1 MTGLDRRGF
10 LKLAMAS
17 TAAGLSAAAV
27 AGCGGSSGGA
37 GGGGGGGGKTTLRYA
52 WWGNNIR
59 QQNYTKALQQFSA
72 ANSDIGIEPEFAEYT
87 AFQERM
93 TTQIAA
99 RDVPDIFWIA
109 SPQVMTYHKSKLYRK
124 LDDIPSLQW
133 SDYSKEDLETF
144 KLGGELN
151 TMPFAIFTPVI
162 RYNETVAKAD
172 GVTIPADTD
181 PAWTWDG
188 LADLL
193 VAYSKDNPG
202 KRKGTPYAPDHD
214 LTFEAWLRQR
224 GEQLW
229 TEDGQVGFTVDG
241 LGSWLDWW
249 EKLRK
254 AGAALS
260 LSEQEGMGPDW
271 AQVGKKVLV
280 NFGNSN
286 HIIDDAK
293 MFPKER
299 FRLRAVPVDAGVE
312 AGHKY
317 LYFPR
322 MAIYQ
327 RIDDDKVEAAGKVI
341 NYNANNADMLKTVRL
356 TMGAPTNPKVAEQAA
371 AFASP
376 DEKEM
381 LALVKK
387 ERAAER
393 RPRYEAPPG
402 SSTWRT
408 ATTRVCEEIAL
419 GRTTVPDGA
428 KKLLDE
434 IAAGIKRA
442 Q

>member
-10 LKLAMAS
+10 LKLALGT

-27 AGCGGSSGGA
+27 AGCGGNGGGA
-37 GGGGGGGGKTTLRYA
+37 GSGGGGKTTLRYA

-72 ANSDIGIEPEFAEYT
+72 ANSQIGIEPEFAEYT

-109 SPQVMTYHKSKLYRK
+109 SPQVMTYHKNKLYRK
-124 LDDIPSLQW
+124 LDDIPTLSW
-133 SDYSKEDLETF
+133 ADYSQQDLDTF

-151 TMPFAIFTPVI
+151 TLPFGIFVPVI

-172 GVTIPADTD
+172 GVTIPAEGSG
-181 PAWTWDG
+181 WTWDS
-188 LADLL
+188 LAELL

-202 KRKGTPYAPDHD
+202 KRKGAAYLPDHD

-229 TEDGQVGFTVDG
+229 TEDGKVGFTVDG
-241 LGSWLDWW
+241 VASWIDWW

-271 AQVGKKVLV
+271 ALVGKKTLV
-280 NFGNSN
+280 AFGNSN

-299 FRLRAVPVDAGVE
+299 FRLRAMPINPSAVE
-312 AGHKY
+312 GHKY

-327 RIDDDKVEAAGKVI
+327 RIDDDKLEAAGKLL
-341 NYNANNADMLKTVRL
+341 NYNVNTAEMLKTVRL
-356 TMGAPTNPKVAEQAA
+356 TMGAPVNPKVAEASKE
-371 AFASP
+371 FASQ

-381 LALVKK
+381 LAVVEKD
-387 ERAAER
+387 RATQR
-393 RPRYEAPPG
+393 KPRYEAPPG

-408 ATTRVCEEIAL
+408 TMARVCEEIAL

-428 KKLLDE
+428 KKLVDE
-434 IAAGIKRA
+434 ITAGIKRA
-442 Q
+442 E

>member
-10 LKLAMAS
+10 LKLALGT
-17 TAAGLSAAAV
+17 TAASLSVAAV
-27 AGCGGSSGGA
+27 AGCGGS
-37 GGGGGGGGKTTLRYA
+37 GGGGGASGGKTTLRYA

-59 QQNYTKALQQFSA
+59 QQNYTKALEQFTA
-72 ANSDIGIEPEFAEYT
+72 ANGDIGIEPEFADYT

-99 RDVPDIFWIA
+99 RDVPEIFWIA

-124 LDDIPSLQW
+124 LDDVPTLHW
-133 SDYSKEDLETF
+133 DDYSKEDLETF

-151 TMPFAIFTPVI
+151 TVPFGIFVPVI

-172 GVTIPADTD
+172 QVTLPADG
-181 PAWTWDG
+181 AGWNWDA
-188 LADLL
+188 LSELL
-193 VAYSKDNPG
+193 VSYSKNNPG

-229 TEDGQVGFTVDG
+229 TEDGQVGFTADG
-241 LGSWLDWW
+241 LGSWLEWW

-293 MFPKER
+293 MFPQEK
-299 FRLRAVPVDAGVE
+299 FRLRTMPADATAV

-327 RIDDDKVEAAGKVI
+327 RIEDDKLEAAGKVLD
-341 NYNANNADMLKTVRL
+341 YNVNNAEMLKTVRL
-356 TMGAPTNPKVAEQAA
+356 TMGAPTNPKVAEQAV
-371 AFASP
+371 AFASA

-381 LALVKK
+381 LAVVATD
-387 ERAAER
+387 RAAQR
-393 RPRYEAPPG
+393 KPRFEAPPG

-408 ATTRVCEEIAL
+408 TMARICEEIAL
-419 GRTTVPDGA
+419 GKRGVADGSQ
-428 KKLLDE
+428 KMIEE

>member
-1 MTGLDRRGF
+1 MDRRDF
-10 LKLAMAS
+10 LKIALLAS
-17 TAAGLSAAAV
+17 TSTSAAAV
-27 AGCGGSSGGA
+27 AGCSGSGGGPS
-37 GGGGGGGGKTTLRYA
+37 GGGGDVTLRYA

-59 QQNYTKALQQFSA
+59 QQNYTKALKQFST
-72 ANSDIGIEPEFAEYT
+72 ANPSITIEPEFADYT

-124 LDDIPSLQW
+124 LDDIPTLKW
-133 SDYSKEDLETF
+133 DDYDKADLETF
-144 KLGGELN
+144 KLAGELN
-151 TMPFAIFTPVI
+151 TVPFAIFTPVI

-172 GVTIPADTD
+172 GVTVPAEG
-181 PAWTWDG
+181 AGWSWDS
-188 LADLL
+188 LAELL
-193 VAYSKDNPG
+193 VAYSKNNPG

-229 TEDGQVGFTVDG
+229 TQDGQAGFTVDG
-241 LGSWLDWW
+241 LASWLDWW

-293 MFPKER
+293 MFPKEK
-299 FRLRAVPVDAGVE
+299 FRLRAAPIASTAVD
-312 AGHKY
+312 GHKY

-327 RIDDDKVEAAGKVI
+327 RIDDGNVEAAGKVL
-341 NYNANNADMLKTVRL
+341 NYNVNNPEMLKTVRL
-356 TMGAPTNPKVAEQAA
+356 TMGAPTNPKVAEQAK

-376 DEKEM
+376 DEQEM
-381 LALVKK
+381 LAVVQK
-387 ERAAER
+387 ERAADR
-393 RPRYEAPPG
+393 KPRYEAPPG

-408 ATTRVCEEIAL
+408 AMTRVCEEIAL
-419 GRTTVPDGA
+419 GKTAVPDGA

-434 IAAGIKRA
+434 INAGIKRA
-442 Q
+442 A

>member
-1 MTGLDRRGF
+1 MNRRGF
-10 LKLAMAS
+10 LKLS
-17 TAAGLSAAAV
+17 LGSGLAAAAV
-27 AGCGGSSGGA
+27 AGCSGTGGGSSGG
-37 GGGGGGGGKTTLRYA
+37 GGKVTLRYA

-59 QQNYTKALQQFSA
+59 QQNYTSALKQFST
-72 ANSDIGIEPEFAEYT
+72 ANPSITIEPEFAEYT

-109 SPQVMTYHKSKLYRK
+109 SPQVMTYHKSKLYRQ
-124 LDDIPSLQW
+124 LDDIPTLKW
-133 SDYSKEDLETF
+133 DAYSKDDLESF
-144 KLGGELN
+144 KLGGQLN
-151 TMPFAIFTPVI
+151 TVPFAIFTPVI
-162 RYNETVAKAD
+162 RYNETVTKAD
-172 GVTIPADTD
+172 GVTIPAEG
-181 PAWTWDG
+181 PGWTWDS
-188 LADLL
+188 LAELL
-193 VAYSKDNPG
+193 VAYSKNNPG

-229 TEDGQVGFTVDG
+229 TQDGQIGFTVDG
-241 LGSWLDWW
+241 LSSWLDWW

-254 AGAALS
+254 AGGALS

-293 MFPKER
+293 MFPKEK
-299 FRLRAVPVDAGVE
+299 FRLRPAPVAADAQ

-327 RIDDDKVEAAGKVI
+327 RIDDANLEAAGKVLD
-341 NYNANNADMLKTVRL
+341 YNVNNADMLKTVRL

-381 LALVKK
+381 LAVVAKD
-387 ERAAER
+387 RAAER
-393 RPRYEAPPG
+393 KPRYEAPPG

-408 ATTRVCEEIAL
+408 AMTRICEEIAL
-419 GRTTVPDGA
+419 GKTAVPDGA
-428 KKLLDE
+428 KKLFDE
-434 IAAGIKRA
+434 IGAGIKRA
-442 Q
+442 A

>member
-1 MTGLDRRGF
+1 MDRRGF
-10 LKLAMAS
+10 LKLALATSAS
-17 TAAGLSAAAV
+17 ATAV
-27 AGCGGSSGGA
+27 VGCSGSGGGPSGD
-37 GGGGGGGGKTTLRYA
+37 GGNVTLRYA
-52 WWGNNIR
+52 WWGNSIR
-59 QQNYTKALQQFSA
+59 QQNYTKALKQFST
-72 ANSDIGIEPEFAEYT
+72 ANPAITIEPEFADYT

-124 LDDIPSLQW
+124 LDEVPTLTWD
-133 SDYSKEDLETF
+133 DYPKDELETF
-144 KLGGELN
+144 KLAGQLN
-151 TMPFAIFTPVI
+151 TLPFAIFTPVI

-172 GVTIPADTD
+172 GVTIPAEG
-181 PAWTWDG
+181 AGWTWDS
-188 LADLL
+188 LAELL
-193 VAYSKDNPG
+193 VAYSKNNPG

-229 TEDGQVGFTVDG
+229 TEDGQAGFTADG

-293 MFPKER
+293 MFPKEK
-299 FRLRAVPVDAGVE
+299 FRLRPAPVAATAE
-312 AGHKY
+312 QGHKY

-327 RIDDDKVEAAGKVI
+327 RIDDANLEAAGKVLD
-341 NYNANNADMLKTVRL
+341 YNVNNPEMLKTVRL
-356 TMGAPTNPKVAEQAA
+356 TMGAPTNPKVAAQAK

-381 LALVKK
+381 LAIVEK

-393 RPRYEAPPG
+393 KPRYEAPPG

-408 ATTRVCEEIAL
+408 TMSRICEEIAL
-419 GRTTVPDGA
+419 GKTTVPDGA
-428 KKLLDE
+428 KKLLDDVN
-434 IAAGIKRA
+434 AGIKRA
-442 Q
+442 A

>member
-1 MTGLDRRGF
+1 MDRRGF
-10 LKLAMAS
+10 LKLS
-17 TAAGLSAAAV
+17 LGTGLAAAAV
-27 AGCGGSSGGA
+27 AGCSGTGGGSSGG
-37 GGGGGGGGKTTLRYA
+37 GGKVTLRYA

-59 QQNYTKALQQFSA
+59 QQNYTSALKQFST
-72 ANSDIGIEPEFAEYT
+72 ANPSITIEPEFAEYT

-109 SPQVMTYHKSKLYRK
+109 SPQVMTYNKSKLYRK
-124 LDDIPSLQW
+124 LDDIPTLKW
-133 SDYSKEDLETF
+133 DAYSKDDLESF
-144 KLGGELN
+144 KLGGQLN
-151 TMPFAIFTPVI
+151 TVPFAIFTPVI
-162 RYNETVAKAD
+162 RYNETVTKAE
-172 GVTIPADTD
+172 GVTIPAEGSG
-181 PAWTWDG
+181 WTWDS
-188 LADLL
+188 LAELL
-193 VAYSKDNPG
+193 VAYSKNNPG

-229 TEDGQVGFTVDG
+229 TQDGQIGFTVDG
-241 LGSWLDWW
+241 LSSWLDWW

-254 AGAALS
+254 AGGALS

-293 MFPKER
+293 MFPKEK
-299 FRLRAVPVDAGVE
+299 FRLRPAPVAAGAQ

-327 RIDDDKVEAAGKVI
+327 RIDDANLEAAGKVLD
-341 NYNANNADMLKTVRL
+341 YNVNNADMLKTVRL

-381 LALVKK
+381 LAVVAKD
-387 ERAAER
+387 RAAER
-393 RPRYEAPPG
+393 KPRYEAPPG

-408 ATTRVCEEIAL
+408 AMTRICEEIAL
-419 GRTTVPDGA
+419 GKTAVPDGA
-428 KKLLDE
+428 KKLFDE
-434 IAAGIKRA
+434 IGAGIKRA
-442 Q
+442 A

>member
-1 MTGLDRRGF
+1 MDRRGF
-10 LKLAMAS
+10 LRLSVGTGLA
-17 TAAGLSAAAV
+17 AAAV
-27 AGCGGSSGGA
+27 AGCGGTGGGSSGG
-37 GGGGGGGGKTTLRYA
+37 GGDKVTLRYA
-52 WWGNNIR
+52 WWGNTIR
-59 QQNYTKALQQFSA
+59 QQNYTKALKQFST
-72 ANSDIGIEPEFAEYT
+72 ANPSIAIEPEFADYT

-124 LDDIPSLQW
+124 LDDIPTLKW
-133 SDYSKEDLETF
+133 DAYSKDELESF
-144 KLGGELN
+144 KLDGQLN
-151 TMPFAIFTPVI
+151 TLPFAIFTPVI
-162 RYNETVAKAD
+162 RYSETVANAD
-172 GVTIPADTD
+172 GVTIPAEG
-181 PAWTWDG
+181 PGWTWDS
-188 LADLL
+188 LAELL
-193 VAYSKDNPG
+193 IAYSKNNPG
-202 KRKGTPYAPDHD
+202 KRKGTPYLPDHD

-229 TEDGQVGFTVDG
+229 TQDGQIGFTVDG
-241 LGSWLDWW
+241 LSSWLDWW

-254 AGAALS
+254 AGGALS

-280 NFGNSN
+280 MFGNSN

-293 MFPKER
+293 MFPKEK
-299 FRLRAVPVDAGVE
+299 FRLRAAPVAAGAQ

-327 RIDDDKVEAAGKVI
+327 RIDDGNLEAAGQVLD
-341 NYNANNADMLKTVRL
+341 YNVNNADMLKTVRL

-381 LALVKK
+381 LAVVAK

-393 RPRYEAPPG
+393 KPRYEAPPG

-408 ATTRVCEEIAL
+408 TMARICEEIAL
-419 GRTTVPDGA
+419 GKTAVPDGA
-428 KKLLDE
+428 KKLFDE
-434 IAAGIKRA
+434 IGAGIKRA
-442 Q
+442 A

>member
-10 LKLAMAS
+10 LRLALGT
-17 TAAGLSAAAV
+17 TAASLSVAAV
-27 AGCGGSSGGA
+27 AGCGGS
-37 GGGGGGGGKTTLRYA
+37 GGGGEAGGKTTLRYA

-59 QQNYTKALQQFSA
+59 QQNYTKALQQFST
-72 ANSDIGIEPEFAEYT
+72 ANGDIGIEPEFAEYS

-109 SPQVMTYHKSKLYRK
+109 SPQVMTYAKSKLYRT
-124 LDDIPSLQW
+124 LDDVPTLNW
-133 SDYSKEDLETF
+133 GDYSKEDLETF

-151 TMPFAIFTPVI
+151 TVPFAIFVPVI

-172 GVTIPADTD
+172 GVTLPADG
-181 PAWTWDG
+181 AGWNWD
-188 LADLL
+188 AFSELL
-193 VAYSKDNPG
+193 ITYSKSNPA

-229 TEDGQVGFTVDG
+229 TEDGQVGFTADG
-241 LGSWLDWW
+241 LGSWLEWW

-293 MFPKER
+293 MFPQEK
-299 FRLRAVPVDAGVE
+299 FRLRAMPVDGSAV

-327 RIDDDKVEAAGKVI
+327 RIDDDKLEAAGKVLD
-341 NYNANNADMLKTVRL
+341 YNVNNAEMLKTVRL
-356 TMGAPTNPKVAEQAA
+356 TMGAPTNPKVAEQAG

-381 LALVKK
+381 LAVVATD
-387 ERAAER
+387 RAAQR
-393 RPRYEAPPG
+393 KPRFEAPPG

-408 ATTRVCEEIAL
+408 TMARICEEIAL
-419 GRTTVPDGA
+419 GKRGVSDGSA
-428 KKLLDE
+428 KMIEE

>member
-1 MTGLDRRGF
+1 MDRRGF
-10 LKLAMAS
+10 LKLVVVS
-17 TAAGLSAAAV
+17 GAAGGLV
-27 AGCGGSSGGA
+27 GCSGSGGGPS
-37 GGGGGGGGKTTLRYA
+37 GGGGENVTLRYA
-52 WWGNNIR
+52 WWGNSIR
-59 QQNYTKALQQFSA
+59 QQNYTKALKQFST
-72 ANSDIGIEPEFAEYT
+72 ANPSITIEPEFADYT

-124 LDDIPSLQW
+124 LDDLPTFTW
-133 SDYSKEDLETF
+133 DDYSKEDLETF
-144 KLGGELN
+144 KLAGELN
-151 TMPFAIFTPVI
+151 TLPFGIFTPVI
-162 RYNETVAKAD
+162 RYNETVAQAD
-172 GVTIPADTD
+172 GVTIPAEG
-181 PAWTWDG
+181 PGWTWDS

-193 VAYSKDNPG
+193 VAYSKNNPG
-202 KRKGTPYAPDHD
+202 KRKGVPYAPDHD

-229 TEDGQVGFTVDG
+229 TEDGEVGFTVDG

-293 MFPKER
+293 MFPQER
-299 FRLRAVPVDAGVE
+299 FRLRPAPVAPTAAD
-312 AGHKY
+312 GHKY

-327 RIDDDKVEAAGKVI
+327 RIDDANLEAAGKVLD
-341 NYNANNADMLKTVRL
+341 YSVNNPEMLKTVRL
-356 TMGAPTNPKVAEQAA
+356 TMGAPTNPKVAEQAQE
-371 AFASP
+371 FASQ

-381 LALVKK
+381 LAVVAK
-387 ERAAER
+387 ERAAQR
-393 RPRYEAPPG
+393 NPRYEAPPG

-408 ATTRVCEEIAL
+408 ATSRICEEIAL
-419 GRTTVPDGA
+419 GKTTVPDGA
-428 KKLLDE
+428 KKLVDE

>member
-1 MTGLDRRGF
+1 MDRRGF
-10 LKLAMAS
+10 LKLSLGTGVA
-17 TAAGLSAAAV
+17 AAAV
-27 AGCGGSSGGA
+27 AGCSGTGGGSSGG
-37 GGGGGGGGKTTLRYA
+37 GGGKVTLRYA

-59 QQNYTKALQQFSA
+59 QQNYTNALNQFST
-72 ANSDIGIEPEFAEYT
+72 ANPSITIEPEFAEYT

-124 LDDIPSLQW
+124 LDDIPTLKW
-133 SDYSKEDLETF
+133 DAYSKDDVESF
-144 KLGGELN
+144 KLGGQLN
-151 TMPFAIFTPVI
+151 TVPFAIFTPVI
-162 RYNETVAKAD
+162 RYNETVTKAD
-172 GVTIPADTD
+172 GVTIPAEG
-181 PAWTWDG
+181 PGWTWDS
-188 LADLL
+188 LAELL
-193 VAYSKDNPG
+193 VAYSKNNPG

-229 TEDGQVGFTVDG
+229 TQDGQIGFTVDG
-241 LGSWLDWW
+241 LSSWLDWW

-254 AGAALS
+254 AGGALS

-293 MFPKER
+293 MFPKEK
-299 FRLRAVPVDAGVE
+299 FRLRPAPVAADAP

-327 RIDDDKVEAAGKVI
+327 RIDDANLEAAGKVLD
-341 NYNANNADMLKTVRL
+341 YNVNNADMLKTVRL

-381 LALVKK
+381 LAVVAKD
-387 ERAAER
+387 RAAER
-393 RPRYEAPPG
+393 KPRYEAPPG

-408 ATTRVCEEIAL
+408 AMTRICEEIAL
-419 GRTTVPDGA
+419 GKTAVPDGA
-428 KKLLDE
+428 KKLFDE
-434 IAAGIKRA
+434 IGAGIKRA
-442 Q
+442 A

>member
-1 MTGLDRRGF
+1 MDRRGF
-10 LKLAMAS
+10 LKLSLA
-17 TAAGLSAAAV
+17 TGLSAAAV
-27 AGCGGSSGGA
+27 AGCSGGSGGPSGD
-37 GGGGGGGGKTTLRYA
+37 GGNVTLRYA

-59 QQNYTKALQQFSA
+59 QQNYTKALKQFST
-72 ANSDIGIEPEFAEYT
+72 ANPSIAIEPEFAEYT

-124 LDDIPSLQW
+124 LDDIPTLNW
-133 SDYSKEDLETF
+133 GDYSKEDQETF
-144 KLGGELN
+144 KLAGELN
-151 TMPFAIFTPVI
+151 TLPFAIFTPVI
-162 RYNETVAKAD
+162 RYNETVTKAD
-172 GVTIPADTD
+172 GVTIPAEG
-181 PAWTWDG
+181 AGWTWDS
-188 LADLL
+188 LAELL
-193 VAYSKDNPG
+193 VAYSKNNPG

-229 TEDGQVGFTVDG
+229 TQDGQAGFTVDG
-241 LGSWLDWW
+241 LASWLDWW
-249 EKLRK
+249 DKLRK
-254 AGAALS
+254 AGGALS

-293 MFPKER
+293 MFPKEK
-299 FRLRAVPVDAGVE
+299 FRLRAAPIAPTAE

-327 RIDDDKVEAAGKVI
+327 RIDDGNLEAAGKVLD
-341 NYNANNADMLKTVRL
+341 YNANNPEMLKTVRL
-356 TMGAPTNPKVAEQAA
+356 TMGAPTNPKVAEQAK

-381 LALVKK
+381 LAVVEK

-393 RPRYEAPPG
+393 KPRYEAPPG

-408 ATTRVCEEIAL
+408 TMTRICEEIAL
-419 GRTTVPDGA
+419 GKTSVPDGA
-428 KKLLDE
+428 KKLLDDVN
-434 IAAGIKRA
+434 AGIKRA
-442 Q
+442 A

>member
-10 LKLAMAS
+10 LKLALGT
-17 TAAGLSAAAV
+17 TAASLSVAAV
-27 AGCGGSSGGA
+27 AGCGGS
-37 GGGGGGGGKTTLRYA
+37 GGGGEGGGGKTTLRYA
-52 WWGNNIR
+52 WWGNNVR

-109 SPQVMTYHKSKLYRK
+109 SPQVMTYAKSKLYRK
-124 LDDIPSLQW
+124 LDDVPTLKW
-133 SDYSKEDLETF
+133 DDYSKEDLEGF

-151 TMPFAIFTPVI
+151 TMPFAIFVPVI

-172 GVTIPADTD
+172 GVTLPADG
-181 PAWTWDG
+181 AGWNWNA
-188 LADLL
+188 LSELL
-193 VAYSKDNPG
+193 ISYSKNNPG

-229 TEDGQVGFTVDG
+229 TEDGQVGFTADG
-241 LGSWLDWW
+241 LGSWLEWW

-293 MFPKER
+293 MFPQEK
-299 FRLRAVPVDAGVE
+299 FRLRTMPIDAGAV

-327 RIDDDKVEAAGKVI
+327 RIDDDKLEAAGKVI
-341 NYNANNADMLKTVRL
+341 DYNANNAEMLKTVRL
-356 TMGAPTNPKVAEQAA
+356 TMGAPTNPKVAAQAV
-371 AFASP
+371 AFASA

-381 LALVKK
+381 LAVVATD
-387 ERAAER
+387 RAAQR
-393 RPRYEAPPG
+393 KPRFEAPPG

-408 ATTRVCEEIAL
+408 TMARICEEIAL
-419 GRTTVPDGA
+419 GKRSVSDGSA
-428 KKLLDE
+428 KLIEE

>member
-1 MTGLDRRGF
+1 MDRRDF
-10 LKLAMAS
+10 LKIALLAS
-17 TAAGLSAAAV
+17 TSTSAAAV
-27 AGCGGSSGGA
+27 AGCSGSGGGPS
-37 GGGGGGGGKTTLRYA
+37 GGGGDVTLRYA

-59 QQNYTKALQQFSA
+59 QQNYTKALKQFST
-72 ANSDIGIEPEFAEYT
+72 ANPSITIEPEFADYT

-124 LDDIPSLQW
+124 LDDIPTLKW
-133 SDYSKEDLETF
+133 DDYDKADLETF
-144 KLGGELN
+144 KLAGELN
-151 TMPFAIFTPVI
+151 TVPFAIFTPVI
-162 RYNETVAKAD
+162 RYNETVATAD
-172 GVTIPADTD
+172 GVTVPAEG
-181 PAWTWDG
+181 AGWSWDS
-188 LADLL
+188 LAELL
-193 VAYSKDNPG
+193 VAYSKNNPG

-229 TEDGQVGFTVDG
+229 TQDGQAGFTVDG
-241 LGSWLDWW
+241 LASWLDWW
-249 EKLRK
+249 EQLRK

-293 MFPKER
+293 MFPKEK
-299 FRLRAVPVDAGVE
+299 FRLRAAPIASTAVD
-312 AGHKY
+312 GHKY

-327 RIDDDKVEAAGKVI
+327 RIDDGNVEAAGKVL
-341 NYNANNADMLKTVRL
+341 NYNVNDPEMLKTVRL
-356 TMGAPTNPKVAEQAA
+356 TMGAPTNPKVAEQAK

-376 DEKEM
+376 DEQEM
-381 LALVKK
+381 LAVVQK
-387 ERAAER
+387 ERAADR
-393 RPRYEAPPG
+393 KPRYEAPPG

-408 ATTRVCEEIAL
+408 AMTRVCEEIAL
-419 GRTTVPDGA
+419 GKTAVPDGA

-434 IAAGIKRA
+434 INAGIKRA
-442 Q
+442 A

>member
-1 MTGLDRRGF
+1 MDRRGF
-10 LKLAMAS
+10 LKLVVVS
-17 TAAGLSAAAV
+17 GAAGGLV
-27 AGCGGSSGGA
+27 GCSGSGGGPA
-37 GGGGGGGGKTTLRYA
+37 GGGDSVTLRYA
-52 WWGNNIR
+52 WWGNSIR
-59 QQNYTKALQQFSA
+59 QQNYTKALKQFST
-72 ANSDIGIEPEFAEYT
+72 ANPSITIEPEFADYT

-124 LDDIPSLQW
+124 LDDLPTFKW
-133 SDYSKEDLETF
+133 DDYSKEDLETF
-144 KLGGELN
+144 KLAGELN
-151 TMPFAIFTPVI
+151 TLPFGIFTPVI
-162 RYNETVAKAD
+162 RYNETVAQAD
-172 GVTIPADTD
+172 GVTIPAEG
-181 PAWTWDG
+181 PGWTWDS

-193 VAYSKDNPG
+193 VAYSKNNPG
-202 KRKGTPYAPDHD
+202 KRKGVPYAPDHD

-299 FRLRAVPVDAGVE
+299 FRLRPAPVAPTAVD
-312 AGHKY
+312 GHKY

-327 RIDDDKVEAAGKVI
+327 RIDDANLEAAGKVLD
-341 NYNANNADMLKTVRL
+341 YSVNNPEMLKTVRL
-356 TMGAPTNPKVAEQAA
+356 TMGAPTNPKVAEQAQE
-371 AFASP
+371 FASQ

-381 LALVKK
+381 LALVAK
-387 ERAAER
+387 ERAAQR
-393 RPRYEAPPG
+393 KPRYEAPPG

-408 ATTRVCEEIAL
+408 ATSRICEEIAL
-419 GRTTVPDGA
+419 SKTTVPDGA
-428 KKLLDE
+428 KKLVDE

>member
-1 MTGLDRRGF
+1 MIEVNPEALALADALDAKHGGQQARGPLYGIPVLLKDNIDTGDRMLTTAGSLAMTG
-10 LKLAMAS
+10 APA
-17 TAAGLSAAAV
+17 
-27 AGCGGSSGGA
+27 
-37 GGGGGGGGKTTLRYA
+37 
-52 WWGNNIR
+52 
-59 QQNYTKALQQFSA
+59 
-72 ANSDIGIEPEFAEYT
+72 
-87 AFQERM
+87 
-93 TTQIAA
+93 TQDA
-99 RDVPDIFWIA
+99 P
-109 SPQVMTYHKSKLYRK
+109 
-124 LDDIPSLQW
+124 
-133 SDYSKEDLETF
+133 
-144 KLGGELN
+144 
-151 TMPFAIFTPVI
+151 
-162 RYNETVAKAD
+162 
-172 GVTIPADTD
+172 
-181 PAWTWDG
+181 
-188 LADLL
+188 L
-193 VAYSKDNPG
+193 VA
-202 KRKGTPYAPDHD
+202 
-214 LTFEAWLRQR
+214 
-224 GEQLW
+224 
-229 TEDGQVGFTVDG
+229 
-241 LGSWLDWW
+241 
-249 EKLRK
+249 KLRK

-299 FRLRAVPVDAGVE
+299 FRLRAAPVDAGVE
-312 AGHKY
+312 PGHKY

-327 RIDDDKVEAAGKVI
+327 RIDDDKVEAAGQVI
-341 NYNANNADMLKTVRL
+341 NYNANNAEMLKTVRL

-381 LALVKK
+381 LAVVKK

-419 GRTTVPDGA
+419 GRTSVPDGA

>member
-1 MTGLDRRGF
+1 MDRRGF
-10 LKLAMAS
+10 LKLTLA
-17 TAAGLSAAAV
+17 TGVSATAV
-27 AGCGGSSGGA
+27 AGCSGGS
-37 GGGGGGGGKTTLRYA
+37 GGGPSGEGGKVTLRYA
-52 WWGNNIR
+52 WWGNTIR
-59 QQNYTKALQQFSA
+59 QQNYTKALKQFST
-72 ANSDIGIEPEFAEYT
+72 ANPSITIEPETAEYT
-87 AFQERM
+87 SFQERM

-124 LDDIPSLQW
+124 LDDLPTFKW
-133 SDYSKEDLETF
+133 DDFSKEDLETF
-144 KLGGELN
+144 KLAGELN
-151 TMPFAIFTPVI
+151 TLPFAIFTPVV

-172 GVTIPADTD
+172 GVTIPAEG
-181 PAWTWDG
+181 AGWTWDS
-188 LADLL
+188 LAELL

-202 KRKGTPYAPDHD
+202 KRKGTPYLPDHD

-229 TEDGQVGFTVDG
+229 TQDGQVGFTVDG

-299 FRLRAVPVDAGVE
+299 FRLRAAPIASTATE
-312 AGHKY
+312 GHKY

-327 RIDDDKVEAAGKVI
+327 RIDDANLEAAGKVLD
-341 NYNANNADMLKTVRL
+341 YNVNNPEMLKTVRL
-356 TMGAPTNPKVAEQAA
+356 TMGAPTNPKVAEQAQ
-371 AFASP
+371 AFATQ

-381 LALVKK
+381 LALVQK
-387 ERAAER
+387 ERDAQR
-393 RPRYEAPPG
+393 KPRYEAPPG

-408 ATTRVCEEIAL
+408 ATTRICEEIAL

-428 KKLLDE
+428 KKLVDE
-434 IAAGIKRA
+434 ISAGIKRA

>member
-10 LKLAMAS
+10 LKLALGT
-17 TAAGLSAAAV
+17 TAVGLSAAAV
-27 AGCGGSSGGA
+27 AGCGGTGGGA
-37 GGGGGGGGKTTLRYA
+37 GAGEGGKTTLRYA

-59 QQNYTKALQQFSA
+59 QQNYTKALQQFTA
-72 ANSDIGIEPEFAEYT
+72 ANTDIGIEPEFADYT

-99 RDVPDIFWIA
+99 REVPEIFWIA
-109 SPQVMTYHKSKLYRK
+109 SPQVMTYAKSKLYRK
-124 LDDIPSLQW
+124 LDDIPTLKW
-133 SDYSKEDLETF
+133 DDYSEQDLETF

-151 TMPFAIFTPVI
+151 TLPFGIFVPVI

-172 GVTIPADTD
+172 SVTLPAEG
-181 PAWTWDG
+181 AGWTWDS
-188 LADLL
+188 LAELL
-193 VAYSKDNPG
+193 VAYSKNNPG
-202 KRKGTPYAPDHD
+202 RRKGVPYTPDHD
-214 LTFEAWLRQR
+214 LTFEAWLRQH

-241 LGSWLDWW
+241 LGSWLEWW

-293 MFPKER
+293 MFPKEV
-299 FRLRAVPVDAGVE
+299 FRLRAMPADAD
-312 AGHKY
+312 ATSGHKY

-327 RIDDDKVEAAGKVI
+327 RIEDGKVEAAGKVLD
-341 NYNANNADMLKTVRL
+341 YNVNNPEMLKTVRL
-356 TMGAPTNPKVAEQAA
+356 TMGAPTNPKVAEASK
-371 AFASP
+371 AFATA

-381 LALVKK
+381 LAVVEKD
-387 ERAAER
+387 RAAER
-393 RPRYEAPPG
+393 KPRYEAPPG

-408 ATTRVCEEIAL
+408 TMARVCEEIAL
-419 GRTTVPDGA
+419 GRSSVPDGA
-428 KKLLDE
+428 KKLVDE

>member
-1 MTGLDRRGF
+1 MSGLDRRGF
-10 LKLAMAS
+10 LKLSLA
-17 TAAGLSAAAV
+17 TGLSAAAV
-27 AGCGGSSGGA
+27 AGCSGGS
-37 GGGGGGGGKTTLRYA
+37 GGGPSGEGGKVTLRYA
-52 WWGNNIR
+52 WWGNTVR
-59 QQNYTKALQQFSA
+59 QQNYTKALKQFSE
-72 ANSDIGIEPEFAEYT
+72 ANPSVTIEPETAEYT
-87 AFQERM
+87 SFQERM

-124 LDDIPSLQW
+124 LDDIPTFKW
-133 SDYSKEDLETF
+133 DDYSKEDLETF
-144 KLGGELN
+144 KLAGELN
-151 TMPFAIFTPVI
+151 TLPFAIFTPVV
-162 RYNETVAKAD
+162 RYNETVATAD
-172 GVTIPADTD
+172 GVTIPAEG
-181 PAWTWDG
+181 PGWTWDS

-202 KRKGTPYAPDHD
+202 KRKGTPYVPDHD

-229 TEDGQVGFTVDG
+229 TQDGQVGFSVDG

-299 FRLRAVPVDAGVE
+299 FRLRAAPIAPTAAE
-312 AGHKY
+312 GHKY

-327 RIDDDKVEAAGKVI
+327 RIDDANLEAAGKVLD
-341 NYNANNADMLKTVRL
+341 YNVNNPEMLKTVRL
-356 TMGAPTNPKVAEQAA
+356 TMGAPTNPKVAEQALE
-371 AFASP
+371 FASQ

-381 LALVKK
+381 LALVQK
-387 ERAAER
+387 ERAASR
-393 RPRYEAPPG
+393 KPRYEAPPG

-408 ATTRVCEEIAL
+408 ATTRICEEIAL

-428 KKLLDE
+428 KKLVDE
-434 IAAGIKRA
+434 ISAGIKRA

>member
-1 MTGLDRRGF
+1 MDRRGF
-10 LKLAMAS
+10 LKLALATG
-17 TAAGLSAAAV
+17 TATGVAAV
-27 AGCGGSSGGA
+27 SGCSGSSGGPSGE
-37 GGGGGGGGKTTLRYA
+37 GGDVTLRYA
-52 WWGNNIR
+52 WWGNTIR
-59 QQNYTKALQQFSA
+59 QQNYTKALKQFST
-72 ANSDIGIEPEFAEYT
+72 ANPSIAIEPEFADYT

-124 LDDIPSLQW
+124 LDDIPTLKW
-133 SDYSKEDLETF
+133 DDYSKEDLETF
-144 KLGGELN
+144 KLSGELN
-151 TMPFAIFTPVI
+151 TLPFGIFTPVI
-162 RYNETVAKAD
+162 RYNETVATAD
-172 GVTIPADTD
+172 GVTIPAEG
-181 PAWTWDG
+181 PGWTWDS
-188 LADLL
+188 LSELL
-193 VAYSKDNPG
+193 VAYSKNNPD
-202 KRKGTPYAPDHD
+202 KRKGVPYAPDHD

-299 FRLRAVPVDAGVE
+299 FRLRAAPIAPTAVD
-312 AGHKY
+312 GHKY

-327 RIDDDKVEAAGKVI
+327 RIDDANLEAAGKVLD
-341 NYNANNADMLKTVRL
+341 YNVNNPEMLKTVRL
-356 TMGAPTNPKVAEQAA
+356 TMGAPTNPKVAEQAQ
-371 AFASP
+371 AFASQ

-381 LALVKK
+381 LAVVQK
-387 ERAAER
+387 ERAAQR
-393 RPRYEAPPG
+393 KPRYEAPPG

-408 ATTRVCEEIAL
+408 ATSRICEEIAL
-419 GRTTVPDGA
+419 GKTTVPDGA
-428 KKLLDE
+428 KKLVDE

>member
-27 AGCGGSSGGA
+27 TGCGGGSGAA
-37 GGGGGGGGKTTLRYA
+37 GGGGGGKMSLRYA

-72 ANSDIGIEPEFAEYT
+72 ANPDIAIEPEFAEYT

-99 RDVPDIFWIA
+99 REVPEIFWIA
-109 SPQVMTYHKSKLYRK
+109 SPQVMTYGKSKLYRK
-124 LDDIPSLQW
+124 LDDIPTLDW
-133 SDYSKEDLETF
+133 SDYSAEDLETF
-144 KLGGELN
+144 KLNGELN

-162 RYNETVAKAD
+162 RYNETFAKQD
-172 GVTIPADTD
+172 GVTVPADTD
-181 PAWTWDG
+181 PSWTWDK
-188 LADLL
+188 LAEML
-193 VAYSKDNPG
+193 VAYSKNNPN
-202 KRKGTPYAPDHD
+202 KRKGMTYAPDHD

-229 TEDGQVGFTVDG
+229 TQDGQVGFTVDG

-254 AGAALS
+254 AGATLS
-260 LSEQEGMGPDW
+260 LSEQEGLGPDW
-271 AQVGKKVLV
+271 AQVGKKVLM

-293 MFPKER
+293 MFPQDR
-299 FRLRAVPVDAGVE
+299 FRLRSMPISAGVAE
-312 AGHKY
+312 GHKY

-327 RIDDDKVEAAGKVI
+327 RIDKDKVEAAGKMV
-341 NYNANNADMLKTVRL
+341 NYNANNADMLKTVHL
-356 TMGAPTNPKVAEQAA
+356 TMGAPTNPKVATQSA
-371 AFASP
+371 AFASQ

-381 LALVKK
+381 LAVVQK
-387 ERAAER
+387 ERAAKR
-393 RPRYEAPPG
+393 NPRYEAPAG

-408 ATTRVCEEIAL
+408 ATARVCEEIAL
-419 GRTTVPDGA
+419 GKSTVPDGA
-428 KKLLDE
+428 KKLIDE